1 MAKAY
6 VQRDTAVT
14 GKYYVET
21 EGGGDTPAG
30 GGGADYSLEERK
42 IGKWYDGSD
51 LYECTYSTGWSVA
64 ASTSGAK
71 TQTLELDVPDV
82 KDLIWYEMIPVTR
95 SSANS
100 AVQGNAPRASAFSLT
115 VAGDITVG
123 SGKVDFLTVTANANL
138 TWSGFSDV
146 IVKIRYTKTE

>member
-30 GGGADYSLEERK
+30 GGADYSLEERK

-51 LYECTYSTGWSVA
+51 LYECTYSSEWAVA
-64 ASTSGAK
+64 ASTSVA
-71 TQTLELDVPDV
+71 QTHTIELSVPDV

-95 SSANS
+95 NSANS
-100 AVQGNAPRASAFSLT
+100 SVQGNAPRASAFSLT
-115 VAGDITVG
+115 VVGDITVG
-123 SGKVDFLTVTANANL
+123 SDKVNFLTVTANANL
-138 TWSGFSDV
+138 TWTGFSDV